1 MTTFENIAD
10 VLVIKEHIDHALSN
24 SYEGLSYDRNF
35 NALGQEIMIY
45 TRDGQYENEVIL
57 TSDKLDSIYVLNN
70 HIGYQTEIIQE
81 LLKK

>member
-24 SYEGLSYDRNF
+24 SYGGFTYDRNF

-45 TRDGQYENEVIL
+45 TRDGQYENEVVL